1 MTLSASATA
10 LTPILLSAH
19 QYWNFEAYNETEDL
33 SGHYFEIKS
42 SKIIATD
49 GNLIPNGKLT
59 DIKGTL
65 ADFNKAKSMGE
76 AINKTTSGEYCG
88 TGALNLR
95 RSVMMATDV
104 WSIDCVGFD
113 NAWIYDKQHSA
124 STPVLSLYSKN
135 SGIKYVTLCA
145 TLRIPRLIHP

>member
-1 MTLSASATA
+1 MSASATA

-33 SGHYFEIKS
+33 SGHYFQIKS
-42 SKIIATD
+42 SKIVETD
-49 GNLIPNGKLT
+49 GNLIPNGKLK

-65 ADFNKAKSMGE
+65 ADFNKAKSMGA

-88 TGALNLR
+88 T
-95 RSVMMATDV
+95 
-104 WSIDCVGFD
+104 DCVGFD
-113 NAWIYDKQHSA
+113 NAWIYDKQQSP

-135 SGIKYVTLCA
+135 SGIKYVSAVFSLLTRFLTHVQA
-145 TLRIPRLIHP
+145 